1 MPFFENISLEV
12 SGNDF
17 NLNTKVN
24 KQKTQIS
31 SLKSQ
36 ISNSRSRW
44 TDHITWIRLDYHDFQ

>member
-1 MPFFENISLEV
+1 MPFFKNISLEV

-31 SLKSQ
+31 NLKFQ
-36 ISNSRSRW
+36 KQMDRLF
-44 TDHITWIRLDYHDFQ
+44 IRNLPPSTF